1 MLCEPALSEEVV
13 KVACPEALSVP
24 VPSVVAPSLKVTVP
38 LGVPPPLAGVTVAVK
53 VTACPTV
60 LGFGDDDSVV
70 TVARW
75 AHAVVGASP
84 SAHSTPTA
92 SANALPARPGFKP
105 DATGIRR
112 RASPCLTVPPVPTL
126 SRNEKDFAMAP

>member
-53 VTACPTV
+53 VTAWPNA
-60 LGFGDDDSVV
+60 LGFGDEDSVV
-70 TVARW
+70 TVAR
-75 AHAVVGASP
+75 
-84 SAHSTPTA
+84 
-92 SANALPARPGFKP
+92 
-105 DATGIRR
+105 
-112 RASPCLTVPPVPTL
+112 
-126 SRNEKDFAMAP
+126 

>member
-24 VPSVVAPSLKVTVP
+24 VPSVVAPSLNVTVP

-53 VTACPTV
+53 ITACPTV

-75 AHAVVGASP
+75 AHAVVGANP
-84 SAHSTPTA
+84 IAHITPTA
-92 SANALPARPGFKP
+92 SANALPARSRFKP
-105 DATGIRR
+105 DAAGIRCL
-112 RASPCLTVPPVPTL
+112 AWACLTSHPPL
-126 SRNEKDFAMAP
+126 QRYRGARRISQ